1 MKTTT
6 ILLTAALLAGGSASA
21 PAEDRPGADW
31 MPLDKASQRLT
42 EAGYRDVT
50 KIEAD
55 DGAWE
60 ARATKDGLRVKVR
73 IDPISGAVTAKPHKD

>member
-21 PAEDRPGADW
+21 LAENRPGADW
-31 MPLDKASQRLT
+31 MPLEKASQRLT
-42 EAGYRDVT
+42 EAGYRDIT

-55 DGAWE
+55 HGAWE
-60 ARATKDGLRVKVR
+60 ARATKDGVRVKLRV
-73 IDPISGAVTAKPHKD
+73 DPISGAVTVKPRKH